1 MTQKNRYTKLFNNA
15 NRLIVT
21 KEKRK
26 SSVYTDQ
33 EVERGR
39 RMRSSKEKTVRRVL
53 LENYQIHQLLNLLRK
68 NA

>member
-1 MTQKNRYTKLFNNA
+1 MKLFYIV

-26 SSVYTDQ
+26 SSVYTKQ

-39 RMRSSKEKTVRRVL
+39 RMRSSKEETVAP
-53 LENYQIHQLLNLLRK
+53 NYMGAQEFTVAKSVYEHLLR
-68 NA
+68 